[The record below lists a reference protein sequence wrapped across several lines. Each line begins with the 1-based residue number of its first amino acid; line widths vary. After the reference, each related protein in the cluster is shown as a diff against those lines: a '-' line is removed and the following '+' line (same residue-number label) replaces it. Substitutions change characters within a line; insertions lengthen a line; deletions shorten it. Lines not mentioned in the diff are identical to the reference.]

1 MIYIYYFFAGVL
13 IYLSYRSFQGGIKY
27 RRFVLDELAK
37 GSGFTPLAT
46 IFAPCRGAEPG
57 LEENLAALFEQDY
70 PQYEIVFVTDDAAD
84 PSVSVIQKLMSN
96 NRGKRSAKL
105 VIAPKAEAASQK
117 VENLREAVLHAAPQ
131 SEVYA
136 FVDSDVRPARQ
147 WLRCLVAPL
156 PEVNV
161 GASTGYRWFISKRRN
176 FASELR
182 SAWNAS
188 IASALGPNRGS
199 NFCWGGAM
207 ALRRDVF
214 ETIGMRERW
223 SGTLSDDFAV
233 TRAMNDVNLDIV
245 FAPGA
250 LTPSLEDCSFIEM
263 IEFTT
268 RQMKITR
275 VYGTR
280 LWIMSFIG
288 SALFTLVMAASIVA
302 LILKTQDLTSLILI
316 VATLALVAAF
326 SIGKSI
332 VRLQAVEAALPEC
345 RSQIRRQYLSHCTL
359 WAITPAIFMFN
370 SISALFSRR
379 MRWRNI
385 VYELKSPNETVIIS
399 TNDGQ

>member
-13 IYLSYRSFQGGIKY
+13 IYLSYRSFAGGIKY
-27 RRFVLDELAK
+27 RRFVLDELTK
-37 GSGFTPLAT
+37 GSSFTPFAT

-57 LEENLAALFEQDY
+57 LEENLAALFELDY
-70 PQYEIVFVTDDAAD
+70 PQHEIVFVTDDAAD
-84 PSVSVIQKLMSN
+84 PSVAVINKLMSN
-96 NRGKRSAKL
+96 NRGKSAAKL
-105 VIAPKAEAASQK
+105 IIAPKAEAASQK
-117 VENLREAVLHAAPQ
+117 VENLREAVLHADPN
-131 SEVYA
+131 SEIFA
-136 FVDSDVRPARQ
+136 FVDSDVRPVRH

-156 PEVNV
+156 SEDNV

-176 FASELR
+176 LASEIR

-188 IASALGPNRGS
+188 IASALGPNRDS

-214 ETIGMRERW
+214 EGIGMRGLW

-233 TRAMNDVNLDIV
+233 TRAMKSENLDIAY
-245 FAPGA
+245 APGA
-250 LTPSLEDCSFIEM
+250 LTPSFEDCSFGEM

-275 VYGTR
+275 VYGTTF
-280 LWIMSFIG
+280 WVMSMVG
-288 SALFTLVMAASIVA
+288 SALFTIVMAASIGV
-302 LILKTQDLTSLILI
+302 LIFNKQNQPAFIISL
-316 VATLALVAAF
+316 AALVLVSIF

-332 VRLQAVEAALPEC
+332 LRLQAVKAAIPELAPAI
-345 RSQIRRQYLSHCTL
+345 SRQYFPHCTL
-359 WAITPAIFMFN
+359 WALTPAIFLFN

-379 MRWRNI
+379 LRWRGN

-399 TNDGQ
+399 TNDGR